1 MGNRIEESIQFSS
14 AERAKLT
21 YGLESSKDAKVV
33 SVRYLPQDV
42 TVILPEEQVLI
53 WSDVNNVG
61 VYATVDIGEGGILEI
76 AVEKDFAC
84 LDGSDDDN
92 RDTFTNPHAGSVC

>member
-1 MGNRIEESIQFSS
+1 
-14 AERAKLT
+14 
-21 YGLESSKDAKVV
+21 LESSTGLKAV

-61 VYATVDIGEGGILEI
+61 VYANVDIGEAGVLEI

-84 LDGSDDDN
+84 LDGSDEDN
-92 RDTFTNPHAGSVC
+92 RDTFANPHAGSMC